1 MTDQNQGGHKKS
13 NCKDGNLDYI
23 CINGQMIIILSRSA
37 VNISPGDGIEQS
49 RAVLNDQSIWR
60 SGDAQNPNVQSKS
73 FKILQQQLGH

>member
-1 MTDQNQGGHKKS
+1 MTDQNQDGHKN
-13 NCKDGNLDYI
+13 NCKDRNFGYI
-23 CINGQMIIILSRSA
+23 CTNGQMIIIIFRSA
-37 VNISPGDGIEQS
+37 VNISPEDGIEQS